1 MARKSVSSSKGAKT
15 KVTFEFSVL
24 DDETKKRIA
33 SCIEKRG
40 KVTVSMNTLGKTNAR
55 PDGFAQKI
63 D

>member
-1 MARKSVSSSKGAKT
+1 MARKSKSVTKPSRS

-24 DDETKKRIA
+24 DDDTKKRIA
-33 SCIEKRG
+33 SCIERRG
-40 KVTVSMNTLGKTNAR
+40 KVTISMISLGKTNAK